1 MQVKDILN
9 QQVTVIK
16 AIYDENYNAH
26 TSIGNVLFNLCP
38 RWKEH
43 ITNLRNI
50 LNTQGDTTYKKA
62 KIHTPAWFP
71 HGTVFG
77 GTRDD
82 NMASYTNIIAIDID
96 VKPGENDT
104 LDVEWLRREMYKQP
118 YVFAALKSLSGKGIY
133 ILVYVK
139 DHNHTKEY
147 YRYFYNMLL
156 HKYNVKIDMSAT
168 NIARKRFI
176 AWEKDMDKWIKPM
189 DTDITPWSLYIS
201 DEVNKLFKDK
211 PIPQH
216 NVRRHTSHNLFNTDF
231 TRERTKEA
239 ITKAI
244 TLGQLSVDYFTGKSE
259 ASMVNV
265 WWHIGNE
272 IKYFFGDVE
281 GEQLFV
287 QFSQNTSKYN
297 DDYSTIKSQYE
308 RCDADKAIDGKYT
321 KTEDELHSKWQGIAK
336 HLLGER
342 WWFK

>member
-1 MQVKDILN
+1 MKVQDILN
-9 QQVTVIK
+9 QQVTVMKTASDISSYAK
-16 AIYDENYNAH
+16 
-26 TSIGNVLFNLCP
+26 TSIGNILFNLCP
-38 RWKEH
+38 TWKEH
-43 ITNLRNI
+43 ITTLRNI
-50 LNTQGDTTYKKA
+50 LTEEGKEAYKKA
-62 KIHTPAWFP
+62 KPNTPVWFP
-71 HGTVFG
+71 HGVVEG
-77 GTRDD
+77 GTGD
-82 NMASYTNIIAIDID
+82 NNMVLFTNLIALDVD
-96 VKPGENDT
+96 VKPGENDNI
-104 LDVEWLRREMYKQP
+104 DIESFRKEMFNQP
-118 YVFAALKSLSGKGIY
+118 YVVAALKSLSGNGIY

-139 DHNHTKEY
+139 DHTHNKDY
-147 YRYFYNMLL
+147 YRYFNSMLG
-156 HKYNVKIDMSAT
+156 HKYGIVLDMSAT
-168 NIARKRFI
+168 NLARKRFI
-176 AWEKDMDKWIKPM
+176 SWEEDMVKWIKPM

-201 DEVNKLFKDK
+201 EEVDDLFKDT

-272 IKYFFGDVE
+272 IKYFFDDVE

-336 HLLGER
+336 RLLGER
-342 WWFK
+342 WWLK